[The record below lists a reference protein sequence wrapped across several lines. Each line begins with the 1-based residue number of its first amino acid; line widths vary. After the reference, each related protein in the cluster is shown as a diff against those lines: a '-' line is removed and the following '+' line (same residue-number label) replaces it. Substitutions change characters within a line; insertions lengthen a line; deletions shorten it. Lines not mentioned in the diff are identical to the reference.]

1 MMDILIE
8 ILDKVGNRVED
19 GRIYQE
25 GELDLDLVQPDG
37 PADAWH
43 VPVKVRSHYASIQD
57 IKTKLLESHPDLDGK
72 NWSMQW
78 QSGGVVAR
86 WEGGG
91 ARLSCEELSALER
104 DHVLDYYASAVH
116 RSYDFSCDKAEWPE
130 PFGHGPVRIT
140 PESLKVMQAT
150 LSALFRSMLEDELSS
165 RLDDMDHMPHLG
177 GHLFVASA
185 AALELARRKK
195 GRAAF
200 VRAV

>member
-1 MMDILIE
+1 MDILIE

-37 PADAWH
+37 LADAWH

-72 NWSMQW
+72 NWSIQW
-78 QSGGVVAR
+78 QSGGVVA
-86 WEGGG
+86 WWSGGG
-91 ARLSCEELSALER
+91 ARLSSEELSALER

-116 RSYDFSCDKAEWPE
+116 RSYGFSCDKAEWPE
-130 PFGHGPVRIT
+130 SFSHRPVRIT
-140 PESLKVMQAT
+140 PESLKAMQAT
-150 LSALFRSMLEDELSS
+150 LSALFRSTPEDELSS

-185 AALELARRKK
+185 AALELAGRKK

-200 VRAV
+200 VHAV